1 MTIDIPEGYEAL
13 GLALGEAVAQAACG
27 KGSERHAESGEK
39 FSDQLIMSIPKR
51 LGPGGECF
59 CLGQALKKIC
69 ESRRL
74 APAAARAEL
83 LGAVNY
89 IVAAWSLLGGTEGV
103 PEEKASR
110 MAARSGIASAPE
122 ASGNVCLEFSERVV
136 SLMKELGVREVSFAS
151 PGARICADGTVTGL
165 HFTTDGA
172 DAPRTKDDL
181 VRRIREVNPAV
192 YPQEDCE
199 TPLFPERTPVECRP
213 PLEAEWTPA
222 FYIGV
227 DPAGFH
233 IVERGD
239 GLRLHLSADA
249 VRKPEDADRP
259 RFQKGELVEFRP
271 RDGKW
276 RPAAFDRMDGNFAVV
291 VSRNEKFRVP
301 ACDVRPAEK
310 S

>member
-13 GLALGEAVAQAACG
+13 GLVLGEAVAQAARG
-27 KGSERHAESGEK
+27 KGAERHAESGEK

-74 APAAARAEL
+74 PPDRARAEI
-83 LGAVNY
+83 LGAINY
-89 IVAAWSLLGGTEGV
+89 LAASWCLLGGTEGV
-103 PEEKASR
+103 PEERASR
-110 MAARSGIASAPE
+110 QIANNGVVSAPE
-122 ASGNVCLEFSERVV
+122 APKDTRNVCLEFSERVV
-136 SLMKELGVREVSFAS
+136 SLMKEMGVREVSFAG
-151 PGARICADGTVTGL
+151 PGACIRADGTVTGL

-172 DAPRTKDDL
+172 DAPRTKEEL
-181 VRRIREVNPAV
+181 FRRIREVNPAV
-192 YPQEDCE
+192 YRQ
-199 TPLFPERTPVECRP
+199 
-213 PLEAEWTPA
+213 
-222 FYIGV
+222 
-227 DPAGFH
+227 
-233 IVERGD
+233 
-239 GLRLHLSADA
+239 
-249 VRKPEDADRP
+249 EDADMP
-259 RFQKGELVEFRP
+259 RFQTGELVEFRP

>member
-13 GLALGEAVAQAACG
+13 GLALGQAVAQAACG
-27 KGSERHAESGEK
+27 KGAERHAESGEK

-59 CLGQALKKIC
+59 CLGQALKKLC

-74 APAAARAEL
+74 PQDRARAER
-83 LGAVNY
+83 LGAINY
-89 IVAAWSLLGGTEGV
+89 LAAAWCLLGGRESV
-103 PEEKASR
+103 F
-110 MAARSGIASAPE
+110 APE
-122 ASGNVCLEFSERVV
+122 SE
-136 SLMKELGVREVSFAS
+136 
-151 PGARICADGTVTGL
+151 
-165 HFTTDGA
+165 
-172 DAPRTKDDL
+172 APRTKEEL
-181 VRRIREVNPAV
+181 ARRIREVNPAV
-192 YPQEDCE
+192 YPPEDCE

-213 PLEAEWTPA
+213 PLESEWTPA

-239 GLRLHLSADA
+239 GLRMHLSADA
-249 VRKPEDADRP
+249 VRKPEDADKP

>member
-1 MTIDIPEGYEAL
+1 MTVDIPEGYEAL
-13 GLALGEAVAQAACG
+13 GLALGEAVAQAARG
-27 KGSERHAESGEK
+27 KGADRHAEEGEA

-51 LGPGGECF
+51 LGEGGECF

-74 APAAARAEL
+74 PPDRARAEI

-89 IVAAWSLLGGTEGV
+89 LAAAWCLLGGRESV
-103 PEEKASR
+103 FAPEDADALRAKEWASR
-110 MAARSGIASAPE
+110 QIANNGVVSAPE
-122 ASGNVCLEFSERVV
+122 
-136 SLMKELGVREVSFAS
+136 
-151 PGARICADGTVTGL
+151 D
-165 HFTTDGA
+165 A
-172 DAPRTKDDL
+172 DAPRTKEEL
-181 VRRIREVNPAV
+181 ARRIREVNPAV
-192 YPQEDCE
+192 YPQEDYE
-199 TPLFPERTPVECRP
+199 APLFPERTPVECRP
-213 PLEAEWTPA
+213 PLESEWTPA

-239 GLRLHLSADA
+239 GLRMHLSADA
-249 VRKPEDADRP
+249 VRKPEDADAP
-259 RFQKGELVEFRP
+259 RFQTGELVEFRP

-276 RPAAFDRMDGNFAVV
+276 RPAAFERMDGNFAVV
-291 VSRNEKFRVP
+291 VYRNETFRVP